1 MMSLTDPN
9 RTLEVI
15 NFEFFLFGPI
25 TDGEVR
31 QIEVQQLDLNIFICE
46 LRLKAVLYL
55 HVFTFY
61 TILAFVCD
69 CPSGADQDGRRSRS
83 FVPSSS
89 WLI

>member
-61 TILAFVCD
+61 TILAFVCKDCD
-69 CPSGADQDGRRSRS
+69 CPSGADQDGWRSRS
-83 FVPSSS
+83 FAPSSP
-89 WLI
+89 